1 MKSPVHI
8 ARQAVRSARAL
19 PPKLFSV
26 TQACD
31 QLGIGRTNFYA
42 LVAARKLA
50 VVKLGRRTLIR
61 AEVLD
66 SFIQSLDAVRPRAGA
81 DR

>member
-8 ARQAVRSARAL
+8 TRQTDRSARVLA
-19 PPKLFSV
+19 PKLLSV
-26 TQACD
+26 NQVCD

-61 AEVLD
+61 TEALD
-66 SFIQSLDAVRPRAGA
+66 SFIESLDAVRPRAGA
-81 DR
+81 V